1 MNYLRKVSFNN
12 ALKNVNF
19 AKDVFQASKK
29 TFGVRITL
37 ANNEI
42 KDIIKAIKY
51 LENRGILVKR
61 TTKKITCEEGEFLN
75 FLMQLMTA
83 GLPLMKSV
91 LTSSANS
98 VLLPL
103 GLSAKMSAADGAIQK
118 KIYGSGST
126 ALIIS
131 NEEMED
137 IMKIVKSLKE
147 SGLLVHR
154 ISEIIKNKEKEQ
166 KGGLLSICLGAL
178 APSLLG
184 SALTGRGVIRA
195 GEDTTRAGENF

>member
-1 MNYLRKVSFNN
+1 
-12 ALKNVNF
+12 
-19 AKDVFQASKK
+19 
-29 TFGVRITL
+29 
-37 ANNEI
+37 
-42 KDIIKAIKY
+42 
-51 LENRGILVKR
+51 
-61 TTKKITCEEGEFLN
+61 
-75 FLMQLMTA
+75 
-83 GLPLMKSV
+83 MKSV
-91 LTSSANS
+91 LTLLAKS

-103 GLSAKMSAADGAIQK
+103 RLSAGMSPADAAIQK
-118 KIYGSGST
+118 KIHGSGT
-126 ALIIS
+126 TTLIIL

-166 KGGLLSICLGAL
+166 KGGLLSICLGTL